1 MGNFIEISKELN
13 KAQYQTDEPEIFE
26 RILTNVFNYLG
37 LNAKHLGGPNEPDI
51 VVECNGEKVTVDT
64 KTLRKNSGA
73 TEQVIGFPA
82 QKRYKKKYNAYKAAV
97 VAASFR
103 KGNVL
108 ETAREEG
115 VILIE
120 TKAICQLLYNHNISP
135 YTSGEIFGSLF
146 KGGRVMVSSEQ
157 IKSSLE
163 ENKKRMVEIIR
174 DLVDI
179 LEKRKG
185 QPAKFTLEKL
195 QDIFTYGRDKD
206 YKNEDI
212 ELALELLLR
221 LNILKEENQE
231 YELTRDISGILEDI
245 NILALARG
253 IIEQPLYPRKGEII
267 KPYGEVKKSSR
278 KSLDHIL
285 EVVKLLNEGYDFS
298 KAARKVVADG
308 KCNVDVSTVR
318 AACTTRFGISTAKFK
333 ELFKSKKLEQFLKEQ
348 FPEDTQA
355 ITEVF
360 R

>member
-13 KAQYQTDEPEIFE
+13 KVQHQTDEPEIFE

-51 VVECNGEKVTVDT
+51 VVEYNGEKVTVDT

-120 TKAICQLLYNHNISP
+120 TKAIFRLLYNHNISP
-135 YTSGEIFGSLF
+135 YTSGEIFNLLF
-146 KGGRVMVSSEQ
+146 KGGGVMISPEH

-163 ENKKRMVEIIR
+163 ENKKRIVEVIK
-174 DLVDI
+174 DLIDI
-179 LEKRKG
+179 LEKPKG
-185 QPAKFTLEKL
+185 QTAKFTLEKF
-195 QDIFTYGRDKD
+195 QDIFTHGKDKD
-206 YKNEDI
+206 YNNEDI

-221 LNILKEENQE
+221 LNILKKENQE
-231 YELTRDISGILEDI
+231 YELTRDISEILEDI
-245 NILALARG
+245 NILSLARG
-253 IIEQPLYPRKGEII
+253 VSEQWQVGREDEVVKLKRRGRKLE
-267 KPYGEVKKSSR
+267 
-278 KSLDHIL
+278 HIL
-285 EVVKLLNEGYDFS
+285 EVIKYMNQGKDHREACLEVANKVGVTPSTISDQCSRSLGLGSVDEFRKLYETGKLEGYLR
-298 KAARKVVADG
+298 RKYPTDSQVIA
-308 KCNVDVSTVR
+308 
-318 AACTTRFGISTAKFK
+318 
-333 ELFKSKKLEQFLKEQ
+333 
-348 FPEDTQA
+348 
-355 ITEVF
+355 EVF